1 MMTDLIEDMR
11 QKIKHAKSLYHRLVL
26 VVGFPG
32 AGKTDALREIAK
44 GTGAPLINVNLEIS
58 RCVLNLAERQRPLQ
72 VQPHLERLI
81 SDTASDILLL
91 DNIEFLFDVM
101 LRQDPLRLLQGLSRN
116 RTLAVAWSGSIKD
129 GYLRYAAPDH
139 PEHRRYPLDGLLV
152 ASVGAT
158 VT

>member
-1 MMTDLIEDMR
+1 VP
-11 QKIKHAKSLYHRLVL
+11 AKNNT
-26 VVGFPG
+26 P
-32 AGKTDALREIAK
+32 
-44 GTGAPLINVNLEIS
+44 VNGP
-58 RCVLNLAERQRPLQ
+58 RPQRPRQ